1 MDINNI
7 WEQTIQNVSKLY
19 ADDKEALLVKMIG
32 SQVKVS
38 LSGNNIVCFSFS
50 SQYAS
55 TLFPD
60 YLSAFF
66 KELKK
71 LTGIKGLSI
80 AMQPV
85 EQLDAASTAQSG
97 QTPAKITIEK
107 KTNQQNSSS
116 LNDYYETRNISV
128 NGKKLDQTTYVNP
141 TIYSSQQPII
151 PVNSFQTDVVIP
163 TAQVQRGP
171 NRGIGY
177 MQSPQ
182 SIQPSKPVL
191 PKFMRDEHI
200 NPSKTFENYVTDP
213 ENELIVAIA
222 KQIAAEPGSPSFN
235 PFYIYGGS
243 GLGKTHLLFA
253 IANQIKKTHP
263 EKTVL
268 YTRAE
273 EFIHNYVQSMST
285 RNSYDPQQI
294 NFQELFTSQDVFIVD
309 DIQNFIKGEKA
320 RDTFFEIIASFI
332 EKPDSQ
338 LILASDVPPGYL
350 KGFNQRLTSR
360 FGSGVCREIVPPS
373 SETRTAIAISKCRE
387 FHVELDDEIIQYIA
401 THIRS
406 NVREIEGAIKT
417 LKSHIMAYHEIT
429 YDEAVKTLNSLVNT
443 TNQTTT
449 VDSVKERV
457 AQEFKVT
464 VPEME
469 SALRKK
475 NISNARSLAMTLANT
490 LIPSLSL
497 NDLGRSFNK
506 DHSSV
511 HQAIKRTRA
520 RIANDPEYANLFQ
533 NLINSLKK
541 E

>member
-19 ADDKEALLVKMIG
+19 TDDKEAMLVKMIG

-38 LSGNNIVCFSFS
+38 LSGNIVSFSFS

-85 EQLDAASTAQSG
+85 GQPEIAQNTQSG
-97 QTPAKITIEK
+97 QSSTRADLK
-107 KTNQQNSSS
+107 KNENQPIS
-116 LNDYYETRNISV
+116 LMNNYYDAGNISV
-128 NGKKLDQTTYVNP
+128 NGKKVEQTYVNP
-141 TIYSSQQPII
+141 AIYSSLQTVPPI
-151 PVNSFQTDVVIP
+151 NSFQTGIAVP
-163 TAQVQRGP
+163 TAQIQKGL
-171 NRGIGY
+171 NRGAGY
-177 MQSPQ
+177 MQAAQTEQ
-182 SIQPSKPVL
+182 SAKPVL

-200 NPSKTFENYVTDP
+200 NPTKTFDNYVTDP

-429 YDEAVKTLNSLVNT
+429 YDEAVRTLNSLVNT

-464 VPEME
+464 VAEME

-497 NDLGRSFNK
+497 NDLGRAFNK

-520 RIANDPEYANLFQ
+520 RIASDPEYANLFQ

>member
-1 MDINNI
+1 MDLDLI
-7 WEQTIQNVSKLY
+7 WDQTVKNVSKLY
-19 ADDKEALLVKMIG
+19 TDDKEAMLVRMIG
-32 SQVKVS
+32 SQVKIS
-38 LSGNNIVCFSFS
+38 ITGNILTFAFT

-55 TLFPD
+55 TLFPE

-66 KELKK
+66 KEIKK
-71 LTGIKGLSI
+71 QTGLNSLSI
-80 AMQPV
+80 SMLPPGMQPPSAPPV
-85 EQLDAASTAQSG
+85 PPAQAPSAA
-97 QTPAKITIEK
+97 
-107 KTNQQNSSS
+107 QQGNG
-116 LNDYYETRNISV
+116 YYNMSRTSV
-128 NGKKLDQTTYVNP
+128 NGKSLQPGYTDPSIYSAQQPTGVTPIQPGMRIPIAQTQRGAATYV
-141 TIYSSQQPII
+141 QQPA
-151 PVNSFQTDVVIP
+151 
-163 TAQVQRGP
+163 TA
-171 NRGIGY
+171 
-177 MQSPQ
+177 
-182 SIQPSKPVL
+182 IQPAKPVM
-191 PKFMRDEHI
+191 PKFMRDEHV
-200 NPSKTFENYVTDP
+200 NPEKTFDNYVTDP
-213 ENELIVAIA
+213 ENELIIAIA
-222 KQIAAEPGSPSFN
+222 KQIAADPGSPSYN

-263 EKTVL
+263 EKSVL

-273 EFIHNYVQSMST
+273 EFIHNYVQSMAT

-332 EKPDSQ
+332 EKPNSQ

-387 FHVELDDEIIQYIA
+387 FHVELDDKIIQYIA

-417 LKSHIMAYHEIT
+417 LKSHIMAYKEIT

-464 VPEME
+464 VAEME

-497 NDLGRSFNK
+497 NDLGRAFNK

-520 RIANDPEYANLFQ
+520 RIATDPEYANLFQ
-533 NLINSLKK
+533 NLVNSLKK
-541 E
+541 D